1 MSYRKL
7 KRKKKGLPIYI
18 YNSLSLSLSIYIYI
32 YIVIRTTKQKTV
44 FLHQFIQY
52 YVIQSYSAQ
61 SGVSSVII
69 QLLVSVIIQ
78 LFLN

>member
-1 MSYRKL
+1 MKVYSITMSYSEKAFT
-7 KRKKKGLPIYI
+7 IYEK
-18 YNSLSLSLSIYIYI
+18 NG
-32 YIVIRTTKQKTV
+32 VIRTTIFQTKNTA
-44 FLHQFIQY
+44 FPHQFIQC